1 MVDGAGNSKSGA
13 WRVAGASEKEAR
25 KALKASTSLAAGC
38 WLLAAGCWPPASN
51 DLDVPAFIAIIAIN
65 AEVKR

>member
-1 MVDGAGNSKSGA
+1 MKRGRRRRRQHRWLLAAGC
-13 WRVAGASEKEAR
+13 W
-25 KALKASTSLAAGC
+25 LLAAGC